1 MKFSGLPRQS
11 LPNLMSFKIGDL
23 MRCKCQSKET
33 EILRIYKEIERI
45 SETNPERL
53 KIVRIKNRL
62 MSGTND
68 ILMNVLF
75 NKKVMCEI
83 QLTIQNKSSAFTNCS
98 STFNHYL
105 YELERSIFGPL
116 TEICSIWKSLD
127 RRADIYE
134 DLVARE

>member
-1 MKFSGLPRQS
+1 
-11 LPNLMSFKIGDL
+11 